1 MDRQHAEQTGQTVLQ
16 AQAGDQRATDEL
28 IGTHLPL
35 VYNIVGRALGGHPD
49 TDDVVQ
55 ETMLRAVDQL
65 PALREPGSFRSWLVA
80 IAMNQIRRR
89 HQVLQQSQLPIDPA
103 WDSADP
109 GADFVD
115 LTIVRLG
122 LSGQRREVAEA
133 TRWLDEG
140 DRELLSLWW
149 LEAAGE
155 LSRADLAGAMELPA
169 AHAAVRVQRMKGQLE
184 TARVVVRALAAQP
197 ACPPLAELTGSWD
210 GVPSALWR
218 KRIARHARECGYCSR
233 QWADLFPAEGLLAG
247 LALLPLPHPVDPATL
262 LAAHASSAAGSGSA
276 PTAGG
281 LPADGTS
288 ATTSMPAVRPGRAEL
303 RRAAAGRGK
312 HGGQAAPTGRHGRRA
327 KPGARRRVLITV
339 IGTAVVTVAAVGVVG
354 ADQEPTTQSAA
365 PRVDATAAE
374 FTAPPAEPTA
384 STPAPSPAVS
394 SAAPTSASPTP
405 SASTASPKP
414 SPSPSSAPPS
424 PSPTPTPSAAP
435 TPSATP
441 SPSPSRTATTTAPT
455 RATTAEQQV
464 LDLVNSERAKNNCG
478 PLKANA
484 KLQAAA
490 QGHSDDMAA
499 RNFFD
504 HTNPDGKGPQP
515 RIEATGYQW
524 STWGENIA
532 KGQKDAAAVMNS
544 WMNSPGHRANILNCA
559 FTELG
564 VGIHTGS
571 GGPWWTQNFGTPG

>member
-65 PALREPGSFRSWLVA
+65 PALREPSSFRSWLVA

-89 HQVLQQSQLPIDPA
+89 HQVLQQGQLPIDPS

-155 LSRADLAGAMELPA
+155 LSRTELAAAMELPA

-197 ACPPLAELTGSWD
+197 ACPPLAELTATWD
-210 GVPSALWR
+210 GDPSALWR
-218 KRIARHARECGYCSR
+218 KRIARHARECAYCSR
-233 QWADLFPAEGLLAG
+233 QWEGLFPAEGLLAG
-247 LALLPLPHPVDPATL
+247 LALVPVPPSVDPATL
-262 LAAHASSAAGSGSA
+262 LAGHSL
-276 PTAGG
+276 
-281 LPADGTS
+281 LPSDGTS
-288 ATTSMPAVRPGRAEL
+288 ATTVLSAARPGRAEL
-303 RRAAAGRGK
+303 RRAASGRG
-312 HGGQAAPTGRHGRRA
+312 GQGTTAGRHGRRA
-327 KPGARRRVLITV
+327 KPRTRRRVLTTV

-354 ADQEPTTQSAA
+354 ADQEPPAPAQASA
-365 PRVDATAAE
+365 PRIDATS
-374 FTAPPAEPTA
+374 APVLPSPSA
-384 STPAPSPAVS
+384 STDAQAPSPAQS

-405 SASTASPKP
+405 SPSPSAPKPSSPAP
-414 SPSPSSAPPS
+414 SPSPS
-424 PSPTPTPSAAP
+424 T
-435 TPSATP
+435 
-441 SPSPSRTATTTAPT
+441 SPSRTASAAPTTAT
-455 RATTAEQQV
+455 RATSSEQRV
-464 LDLVNSERAKNNCG
+464 LDLVNTERAKNNCG
-478 PLKANA
+478 PLKANG

-499 RNFFD
+499 RNFFS

-515 RIEATGYQW
+515 RIEAAGYEW

-532 KGQKDAAAVMNS
+532 KGQKDADSVMSS
-544 WMNSPGHRANILNCA
+544 WMNSSGHRANILNCS
-559 FTELG
+559 FTEMG

-571 GGPWWTQNFGTPG
+571 GGPWWTQVFGAPA